1 MSTKQK
7 VWPWLIVVGW
17 AFISAASIE
26 LILIGGTTY
35 FRSVSQGIDAPI
47 PTIALMMTACT
58 ITLSIC
64 APIAGRLFAKI
75 DSRILL
81 SLMGAG
87 VILGYMSLSFG
98 TNAIQWVIVGVIYG
112 VFGSGI
118 FIIGGPIFIGNW
130 FKKRTGF
137 ATGLYSC
144 LLAVLSMALQ
154 PQIANCIN
162 TFGWQQSY
170 LVMGA
175 VSAVML
181 FPWTLF
187 VMRFKPEQMGL
198 KAYGEG
204 DEDAE
209 VKEESASRP
218 GVPYKKAICSLAFVL
233 LVIGAG
239 MECNLGGFKSNWN
252 TIATSDA
259 WTYLAS
265 GHTMEEA
272 IAFGALM
279 LTFTNGAKLTGPIFG
294 WIADKIGGAMTMVIC
309 SGMCVVGMLL
319 IWQCGAV
326 EALVLLGCFLWGMD
340 SVMMKTVIPLSVRD
354 IFGQKDYNK
363 IYSLLYGIINF
374 LGAFATS
381 LIALMGETGGW
392 TGVFI
397 LGIALSAG
405 TLIFTLLARV
415 AGKKLVWED

>member
-7 VWPWLIVVGW
+7 VWPWLIVIGW

-26 LILIGGTTY
+26 LILIGGSNY
-35 FRSVSQGIDAPI
+35 FRSVSEGIGAPI
-47 PTIALMMTACT
+47 PQIALMMTACT
-58 ITLSIC
+58 IALSIC
-64 APIAGRLFAKI
+64 SPIAGRLFAKI

-81 SLMGAG
+81 TIMGIG

-98 TNAIQWVIVGVIYG
+98 QNAWQWFAVGIVYG

-118 FIIGGPIFIGNW
+118 FIIGGPIFISNW
-130 FKKRTGF
+130 FKTRTGV
-137 ATGLYSC
+137 ATGTYSC
-144 LLAVLSMALQ
+144 LLAVLSMTLQ

-162 TFGWQQSY
+162 TFGWRQSY
-170 LVMGA
+170 LIMGA
-175 VSAVML
+175 VSAIML
-181 FPWTLF
+181 FPFTLF
-187 VMRFKPEQMGL
+187 IERFTPEEMGL
-198 KAYGEG
+198 KPYGWDQVQEG
-204 DEDAE
+204 AE
-209 VKEESASRP
+209 EKKAGP
-218 GVPYKKAICSLAFVL
+218 GVPYKKAVTSLAFVL

-259 WTYLAS
+259 WAYMQA

-279 LTFTNGAKLTGPIFG
+279 LTATNGAKLTGPIFG
-294 WIADKIGGAMTMVIC
+294 WIADKIGGALTMVIC
-309 SGMCVVGMLL
+309 AGCCVVGMFL
-319 IWQCGAV
+319 IWQCGSI

-354 IFGQKDYNK
+354 IFGEKEYNK
-363 IYSLLYGIINF
+363 IYSFLYGIINF

-397 LGIALSAG
+397 LGISLSAG
-405 TLIFTLLARV
+405 TLIFTLAARV